1 MTLTDLS
8 TPIRRALIVHAHPEP
23 ASFSSAQASAVAQ
36 QLRSEGVEVDFID
49 LYDIGWNPVLSREQF
64 MDSPGYFKPQTEQMR
79 AFADGTLP
87 EPVGAHLAK
96 LQDADLLVLSFP
108 VWWFSMPA
116 ILKGWIDQVF
126 LLSAIFGGGYGI
138 FDEGG
143 MTNKKAMMLL
153 TTGGVEASF
162 APGASSA
169 PGGYGDLNDFL
180 YHVHR
185 GMFEFVG
192 YDVVHPFVTH
202 APVRLSDEEREQALA
217 KARAYVTE
225 TLLAEPAAVR

>member
-1 MTLTDLS
+1 
-8 TPIRRALIVHAHPEP
+8 
-23 ASFSSAQASAVAQ
+23 
-36 QLRSEGVEVDFID
+36 
-49 LYDIGWNPVLSREQF
+49 
-64 MDSPGYFKPQTEQMR
+64 MR

>member
-1 MTLTDLS
+1 MTLTDS
-8 TPIRRALIVHAHPEP
+8 SNPIRRALIVHAHPEP

-49 LYDIGWNPVLSREQF
+49 LYDMGWNPVLSREQF
-64 MDSPGYFKPQTEQMR
+64 MDGPGYFKPQAEQMR
-79 AFADGTLP
+79 ALTEGTLP

-126 LLSAIFGGGYGI
+126 VLSAIFGGEHGI

-143 MTNKKAMMLL
+143 MTNKKATVLL
-153 TTGGVEASF
+153 TMGGAEASY
-162 APGASSA
+162 AAD
-169 PGGYGDLNDFL
+169 GYGELEDFL

-192 YDVVHPFVTH
+192 YDVVQPFVTH
-202 APVRLSDEEREQALA
+202 EPVRLSDEEREQALV